1 MQTELSTTAFERKLE
16 KIYSWSF
23 FKRYSEGYEKP
34 FAEAYA
40 EGYTKGYA
48 KGYAEGYVT
57 GVKEA
62 VISLKRTI
70 DPSILAEQ
78 LEISVADVL
87 NIWEQS

>member
-16 KIYSWSF
+16 KIYSWAF

-40 EGYTKGYA
+40 EGYTEGYA
-48 KGYAEGYVT
+48 I

-62 VISLKRTI
+62 IISLKRTI
-70 DPSILAEQ
+70 DPGILADR
-78 LEISVADVL
+78 LEISVSVEDIL

>member
-1 MQTELSTTAFERKLE
+1 MQTELSSTVFERKLK
-16 KIYSWSF
+16 KIYSWAF

-40 EGYTKGYA
+40 EGFTEGYA
-48 KGYAEGYVT
+48 T

-62 VISLKRTI
+62 IISLKRTM
-70 DPSILAEQ
+70 DPGVLAEQ
-78 LEISVADVL
+78 LEISAEDVL

>member
-16 KIYSWSF
+16 KIYSWAF
-23 FKRYSEGYEKP
+23 FKRYLEGYEKP

-40 EGYTKGYA
+40 EGYTEGYA
-48 KGYAEGYVT
+48 I

-62 VISLKRTI
+62 IISLKRTI
-70 DPSILAEQ
+70 DPGILADR
-78 LEISVADVL
+78 LEISVSVEDIL

>member
-1 MQTELSTTAFERKLE
+1 MQMELSTTMFERKL
-16 KIYSWSF
+16 KNIYSWAF

-48 KGYAEGYVT
+48 EGYVT

-62 VISLKRTI
+62 IISLKRTI
-70 DPSILAEQ
+70 DPGILAEQ
-78 LEISVADVL
+78 LEISVEDVL

>member
-16 KIYSWSF
+16 KIYSWAF

-48 KGYAEGYVT
+48 EGYVT

-62 VISLKRTI
+62 IISLKRTI
-70 DPSILAEQ
+70 DPGILAEQ
-78 LEISVADVL
+78 LEISVEDVL

>member
-16 KIYSWSF
+16 EIYSPAF

-40 EGYTKGYA
+40 EGYTEGYA
-48 KGYAEGYVT
+48 I

-62 VISLKRTI
+62 IISLKRTI
-70 DPSILAEQ
+70 DPGILAER
-78 LEISVADVL
+78 LAISVEDVL

>member
-48 KGYAEGYVT
+48 EGYVT

>member
-40 EGYTKGYA
+40 EGYTKGY
-48 KGYAEGYVT
+48 VT

>member
-1 MQTELSTTAFERKLE
+1 MQTELSITAFERKLE
-16 KIYSWSF
+16 KVYNWAF
-23 FKRYSEGYEKP
+23 FKRYS
-34 FAEAYA
+34 
-40 EGYTKGYA
+40 
-48 KGYAEGYVT
+48 EGYVT

-70 DPSILAEQ
+70 DPSILAKQ

>member
-16 KIYSWSF
+16 KIYSWAF

-34 FAEAYA
+34 FAKAYA
-40 EGYTKGYA
+40 EGYTE
-48 KGYAEGYVT
+48 GYAEGYVT

-62 VISLKRTI
+62 IISLKRTI

-78 LEISVADVL
+78 LEISAADVL
-87 NIWEQS
+87 NIWE

>member
-1 MQTELSTTAFERKLE
+1 MQMELSTTMFERKL
-16 KIYSWSF
+16 KNINSWAF

-40 EGYTKGYA
+40 EGFTEGYA
-48 KGYAEGYVT
+48 T
-57 GVKEA
+57 GLKEA
-62 VISLKRTI
+62 IISLKRAIEPGT
-70 DPSILAEQ
+70 LAER

>member
-16 KIYSWSF
+16 KIYSSAF

-40 EGYTKGYA
+40 EGYTEGYA
-48 KGYAEGYVT
+48 I

-62 VISLKRTI
+62 IISLKRTI
-70 DPSILAEQ
+70 DPGILAER
-78 LEISVADVL
+78 LEISVEDVL